1 MRVDRAKSY
10 RKEFAKLPIKDQFA
24 AERTIILFTTNPFA
38 DQLRNHAL
46 NGPLA
51 GLRSIDAK
59 GDLRILFTEDSHGR
73 YELVTLLRVGSH
85 AKLYKQ

>member
-1 MRVDRAKSY
+1 MHVVRTKGYKKDY
-10 RKEFAKLPIKDQFA
+10 AKLPEKDQLA
-24 AERTIILFTTNPFA
+24 VERTMYAFQNNPYE
-38 DQLRNHAL
+38 QRLRNHAL
-46 NGPLA
+46 KGPLA

-85 AKLYKQ
+85 AKLYE

>member
-10 RKEFAKLPIKDQFA
+10 RKDFSRLPIKDQFA
-24 AERTIILFTTNPFA
+24 AERAIILFTTNPFA
-38 DQLRNHAL
+38 ERLRNHAL
-46 NGPLA
+46 KGPLA

-59 GDLRILFTEDSHGR
+59 GDLRILFTEDSQGR

-85 AKLYKQ
+85 AGLSGK